1 MKTYTDI
8 RSNNQLRLVLS
19 ILQTVIMYY
28 LYLKL
33 YFDIL
38 LFVDFVKEYN
48 VRSRTLRMGR
58 VFKSHLG
65 HYLFLLL

>member
-38 LFVDFVKEYN
+38 LFVDFVKEYS

-58 VFKSHLG
+58 VFKSQLG
-65 HYLFLLL
+65 HYLFLLS